1 MERHPLCRKIYLELA
16 PPTEEDARGDRER
29 ILDGLTG
36 EYTTAV
42 MPLQVMRK
50 LYPLC
55 RKAGW
60 KVTLLM
66 GFHDGVWEILDIEA
80 GDTTDQLYGLAV
92 DYGSTTLVMQ
102 VVDLHTGE
110 TLTQQ
115 TAFNPQ
121 IPYGEEILSRIFYTK
136 DQPEHLEELQQK
148 TVEGFNALIRTC
160 EEVTGIPK
168 DQYGAMV
175 IGGNTTMIHLLL
187 GLSPWPVFETPFAP
201 VAQQP
206 GFVRAKK
213 LGLELPGYVYAFPSA
228 ANYLGGDIISGL
240 LAAGLDQS
248 PELSVF
254 IDIGTNGELV
264 AGNSEFLLA
273 GAGAAGPALEGGIS
287 RYGMRAD
294 TGAVDRVTIQKD
306 DLMLQ

>member
-110 TLTQQ
+110 ALTQQ

-148 TVEGFNALIRTC
+148 TAEGFNALIRTC

-187 GLSPWPVFETPFAP
+187 GLRRRLHRSRSSLALYGQKSW
-201 VAQQP
+201 
-206 GFVRAKK
+206 GLSCRAMCMHFRR
-213 LGLELPGYVYAFPSA
+213 PRT
-228 ANYLGGDIISGL
+228 I
-240 LAAGLDQS
+240 
-248 PELSVF
+248 
-254 IDIGTNGELV
+254 
-264 AGNSEFLLA
+264 LA
-273 GAGAAGPALEGGIS
+273 GIS
-287 RYGMRAD
+287 
-294 TGAVDRVTIQKD
+294 
-306 DLMLQ
+306 

>member
-1 MERHPLCRKIYLELA
+1 MAEYGDEKMERHPLCRKIYLKLA

-110 TLTQQ
+110 ALTQQ

-121 IPYGEEILSRIFYTK
+121 IPYGEEILSRIF
-136 DQPEHLEELQQK
+136 
-148 TVEGFNALIRTC
+148 IRRT
-160 EEVTGIPK
+160 
-168 DQYGAMV
+168 
-175 IGGNTTMIHLLL
+175 
-187 GLSPWPVFETPFAP
+187 
-201 VAQQP
+201 
-206 GFVRAKK
+206 
-213 LGLELPGYVYAFPSA
+213 
-228 ANYLGGDIISGL
+228 
-240 LAAGLDQS
+240 
-248 PELSVF
+248 
-254 IDIGTNGELV
+254 
-264 AGNSEFLLA
+264 
-273 GAGAAGPALEGGIS
+273 S
-287 RYGMRAD
+287 RSIWRSCSRRRRRD
-294 TGAVDRVTIQKD
+294 STH
-306 DLMLQ
+306 

>member
-1 MERHPLCRKIYLELA
+1 MTEYGDEKMERHPLCRKIYLELA

-121 IPYGEEILSRIFYTK
+121 IPYGEEILSRIFYT
-136 DQPEHLEELQQK
+136 
-148 TVEGFNALIRTC
+148 
-160 EEVTGIPK
+160 
-168 DQYGAMV
+168 
-175 IGGNTTMIHLLL
+175 
-187 GLSPWPVFETPFAP
+187 
-201 VAQQP
+201 
-206 GFVRAKK
+206 
-213 LGLELPGYVYAFPSA
+213 
-228 ANYLGGDIISGL
+228 
-240 LAAGLDQS
+240 
-248 PELSVF
+248 
-254 IDIGTNGELV
+254 
-264 AGNSEFLLA
+264 
-273 GAGAAGPALEGGIS
+273 
-287 RYGMRAD
+287 
-294 TGAVDRVTIQKD
+294 
-306 DLMLQ
+306 